1 MPPPSTDSSR
11 ATARKGRGRPVSS
24 ITSRRHI
31 ARRAAVLNG
40 GQDAGDVDGARQRAA
55 NRAGRQGPGCR
66 FGVAAHLGAP
76 GAHGCRRAPLG
87 ADERAADELHRLRIE
102 NRELRKAD
110 ETLKGR
116 ERGFVVELD
125 RDPAKVSS
133 FIEARKALGVAV
145 ALTCRSIG
153 TSPSAYRAS

>member
-1 MPPPSTDSSR
+1 
-11 ATARKGRGRPVSS
+11 
-24 ITSRRHI
+24 
-31 ARRAAVLNG
+31 
-40 GQDAGDVDGARQRAA
+40 
-55 NRAGRQGPGCR
+55 
-66 FGVAAHLGAP
+66 
-76 GAHGCRRAPLG
+76 LG